1 MGQFGGFNA
10 GANVGLPG
18 AGLSSGNDF
27 CRNVLIGVGILT
39 LVNTVATVA
48 VPFYIVD
55 SIYKFGLEVME
66 EFFKIGLE
74 VMEEFFTE
82 LEALEPVDAEETE
95 EAHAIRKKNYDMIKE
110 NVLKRIQHAAQ
121 KYA

>member
-27 CRNVLIGVGILT
+27 LTNVLIGVGILT

-48 VPFYIVD
+48 VPFFMGD
-55 SIYKFGLEVME
+55 
-66 EFFKIGLE
+66 
-74 VMEEFFTE
+74 
-82 LEALEPVDAEETE
+82 AAEETE
-95 EAHAIRKKNYDMIKE
+95 EARAIRKEKFDMIKE
-110 NVLKRIQHAAQ
+110 NVLKGIQYAAQ

>member
-27 CRNVLIGVGILT
+27 LTNVLIGVGILT

-48 VPFYIVD
+48 VPFFMDTSEMMEVEEIPPLPVD
-55 SIYKFGLEVME
+55 SRDTIVIVSL
-66 EFFKIGLE
+66 
-74 VMEEFFTE
+74 
-82 LEALEPVDAEETE
+82 VDVDGWTVLQ
-95 EAHAIRKKNYDMIKE
+95 RKKQYGQITEGQRKSARNQEKK
-110 NVLKRIQHAAQ
+110 L
-121 KYA
+121 

>member
-27 CRNVLIGVGILT
+27 LTNVLIGVGILT

-48 VPFYIVD
+48 VPFFMD
-55 SIYKFGLEVME
+55 TSEMMEVE
-66 EFFKIGLE
+66 EIPPL
-74 VMEEFFTE
+74 
-82 LEALEPVDAEETE
+82 PVDP
-95 EAHAIRKKNYDMIKE
+95 II
-110 NVLKRIQHAAQ
+110 L
-121 KYA
+121 